1 MANGQHTAKPN
12 DAPSPTN
19 ADGDSGAEFST
30 AEVQEVE
37 ERLRLRAPVVFE
49 IILQEGQAELQRPVN
64 SLWWSGL
71 AAGLCISFSL
81 LGEALLSHFLPKTG
95 WQDVVSSLG
104 YSLGFLIVVIGRQ
117 QLFTENTIT
126 AVLPI
131 FDDWT
136 MAGAACLARLWSVV
150 FLANLVGAC
159 LFALML
165 SSTGFIDADFLKAA
179 IKVSEHALAPSWDTI
194 LVRGIGAGFLVAAMV
209 WMLPS
214 AEGSEALIV
223 ILLTYLIAL
232 ADFSHVI
239 AGSTE
244 TFLLVFE
251 GIVPLLDGVFG
262 FILPAL
268 IGNIIGGTAL
278 FAMISYAQVKE
289 ERSVPQ

>member
-1 MANGQHTAKPN
+1 VPKFTQTE
-12 DAPSPTN
+12 
-19 ADGDSGAEFST
+19 AE
-30 AEVQEVE
+30 EVE
-37 ERLRLRAPVVFE
+37 QRVRLRAPVVFE
-49 IILQEGQAELQRPVN
+49 IILQEGQAELKRPVN

-81 LGEALLSHFLPKTG
+81 LGEALLSHFLPQAE
-95 WQDVVSSLG
+95 WQDFVSSLG
-104 YSLGFLIVVIGRQ
+104 YSFGFLIVVIGRQ

-131 FDDWT
+131 FDNWT
-136 MAGAACLARLWSVV
+136 LDGAVRLARLWSVV
-150 FLANLVGAC
+150 FFANLVGAC

-165 SSTGFIDADFLKAA
+165 SWGAFISADFLAAA
-179 IKVSEHALAPSWDTI
+179 ISVSQHALDPSWDMI

-214 AEGSEALIV
+214 AEGSEVLVV
-223 ILLTYLIAL
+223 ILITYLIAL

-251 GIVPLLDGVFG
+251 GLVPVFDGLFG

-278 FAMISYAQVKE
+278 FALLSYAQVKE
-289 ERSVPQ
+289 ERSTPL